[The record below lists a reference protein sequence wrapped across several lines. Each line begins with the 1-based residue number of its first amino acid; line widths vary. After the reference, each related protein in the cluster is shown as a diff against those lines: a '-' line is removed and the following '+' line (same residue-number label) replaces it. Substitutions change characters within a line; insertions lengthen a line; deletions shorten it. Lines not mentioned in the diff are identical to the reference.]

1 MSKRRPSGDGMVRK
15 KDDGRWEGRIV
26 IGHKENGDSIFRY
39 IYAPTQKELTAK
51 LRQEITAYQGVDLTE
66 DSKLTLNEWMDYW
79 LDAIMAGTIR
89 PSTLNGYRRY
99 ADLYIKPYLGDKQ
112 ISKITPADVQKM
124 YEVLKA
130 RGRVKEHAQYGH
142 QLSGS
147 MVHSIHTMFHEAMKA
162 AKESHIIAKNP
173 TENIPVPKANPKP
186 KQILNDDQLE
196 QFMEAIKHDAVWH
209 DFFYTEL
216 TTGLRRGE
224 LCGLMWA
231 DFDEAAGTL
240 AVRRTIHMEKG
251 GRLVAGATKTG
262 RGTRNI
268 LLPASTAQLLSERKK
283 HSWSEWIFPN
293 PLKPES
299 PTNPRSAYGHL
310 KALLDSAGLPNIWFH
325 DLRHT
330 FATNALEHGM
340 DIKTLSTIIGHV
352 TSATTLNVYAHVTD
366 TMREN
371 AAASIDRGIA
381 GIEPPRRPSSPAKPK
396 AAKTDFQPVKGKY
409 RKPGTGCVSQ
419 IGEHLWEGRY
429 SPKINGKRMARNV
442 YAHTE
447 AECEEKLAHMIREM
461 KAEIASKKERRKQ
474 AGLTG

>member
-51 LRQEITAYQGVDLTE
+51 LRQEIIAYQGVDLTE

-112 ISKITPADVQKM
+112 ISKITPTDVQKM

-224 LCGLMWA
+224 ICGLMWQ
-231 DFDEAAGTL
+231 DFDEAHGTL
-240 AVRRTIHMEKG
+240 TIRRTIHAERG
-251 GRLVAGATKTG
+251 GRLTAGETKTG
-262 RGTRNI
+262 AGKRIIT
-268 LLPASTAQLLSERKK
+268 LPPSTAQLLSGRRKR
-283 HSWSEWIFPN
+283 SYTEWIFPD
-293 PLKPES
+293 PLHPER
-299 PTNPRSAYGHL
+299 PTRPNAAYVRMKELL
-310 KALLDSAGLPNIWFH
+310 KKAGLPSIRFH

-330 FATNALEHGM
+330 FATHALASGV
-340 DIKTLSTIIGHV
+340 DAKTLSGILGHTQASFTLDTYTHV
-352 TSATTLNVYAHVTD
+352 TGD
-366 TMREN
+366 MQKR
-371 AAASIDRGIA
+371 ASEIVG
-381 GIEPPRRPSSPAKPK
+381 G
-396 AAKTDFQPVKGKY
+396 FM
-409 RKPGTGCVSQ
+409 
-419 IGEHLWEGRY
+419 EHIMVR
-429 SPKINGKRMARNV
+429 
-442 YAHTE
+442 
-447 AECEEKLAHMIREM
+447 
-461 KAEIASKKERRKQ
+461 
-474 AGLTG
+474 